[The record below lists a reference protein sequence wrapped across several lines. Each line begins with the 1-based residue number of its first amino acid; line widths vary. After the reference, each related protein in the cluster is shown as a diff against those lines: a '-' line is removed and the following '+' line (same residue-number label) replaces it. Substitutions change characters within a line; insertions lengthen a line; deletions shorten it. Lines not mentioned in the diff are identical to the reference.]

1 MRTWTKRGLLPQ
13 PWQQKSS
20 ASPEAVEGHSPICT
34 AVAGYT
40 RSITTLTRSGTRE
53 EVVMGRRAWGTVRR
67 LPSGRYQ
74 ARYQDGSGQQVS
86 APHTFATKADGNRWL
101 AKVQTEMDS
110 GRWIDVKRGKEMLTA
125 YAERWVATRLVGGRP
140 LAPRTA
146 ELYRAQLRNHIVP
159 ALGSTPLRELEASAV
174 RTWYSKL
181 SGPSG
186 PGQVTAAK
194 CYRLLRAIC
203 TTAVDDNLIAR
214 NPCSIRGAG
223 QERSSERPMF
233 TLAQVQALI
242 DAVEDRWRA
251 LILLAAWTGLRVGEL
266 SALRREHLDLKVGT
280 VTVNTAV
287 VDVIGQGRA
296 YGPPKSAAG
305 RRTVAIPPH
314 IIGDLEH
321 HLAMYAQPGAQGL
334 VFVGPKG
341 APLRRNNFASRVW
354 TPAAEAAGLPVGA
367 HLHDLRGW
375 SATIAA
381 QHGATTR
388 ELMHRLGHSSPAAAL
403 RYQRAE
409 QERDAALAASMSA
422 ALRQSEDAAST

>member
-1 MRTWTKRGLLPQ
+1 MSRRT
-13 PWQQKSS
+13 
-20 ASPEAVEGHSPICT
+20 
-34 AVAGYT
+34 
-40 RSITTLTRSGTRE
+40 
-53 EVVMGRRAWGTVRR
+53 WGTVRR
-67 LPSGRYQ
+67 LASGRYQ
-74 ARYQDGSGQQVS
+74 ARYTDHSGRQVS
-86 APHTFATKADGNRWL
+86 APSTFATKADGYRWL
-101 AKVQTEMDS
+101 AKTQTELDS
-110 GRWIDVKRGKEMLTA
+110 GRWIDPKAGKEPLKV
-125 YAERWVATRLVGGRP
+125 YAEHWVETRLVRGRP

-159 ALGSTPLRELEASAV
+159 ALGSTPLRQLEASSV
-174 RTWYSKL
+174 RAWYGKL
-181 SGPSG
+181 SGPAG

-233 TLAQVQALI
+233 TLAQVQALV

-251 LILLAAWTGLRVGEL
+251 LILLAAWTGLRIGEL
-266 SALRREHLDLKVGT
+266 SALRREHLDLETGT
-280 VTVNTAV
+280 VSVKAAV
-287 VDVIGQGRA
+287 VDVIGQGRS

-321 HLAMYAQPGAQGL
+321 HLAMYAQPGAHGL

-354 TPAAEAAGLPVGA
+354 APAAEAAGLPAGA

-388 ELMHRLGHSSPAAAL
+388 ELMHRLGHASPAAAL

-409 QERDAALAASMSA
+409 QERDAALAAAMSA
-422 ALRQSEDAAST
+422 AVRQSGEASSS

>member
-1 MRTWTKRGLLPQ
+1 
-13 PWQQKSS
+13 
-20 ASPEAVEGHSPICT
+20 
-34 AVAGYT
+34 
-40 RSITTLTRSGTRE
+40 
-53 EVVMGRRAWGTVRR
+53 
-67 LPSGRYQ
+67 
-74 ARYQDGSGQQVS
+74 
-86 APHTFATKADGNRWL
+86 
-101 AKVQTEMDS
+101 MDS
-110 GRWIDVKRGKEMLTA
+110 GRWIDPKAGKETLRV
-125 YAERWVATRLVGGRP
+125 YAERWVETRLVGGRP

-146 ELYRAQLRNHIVP
+146 ELYRAQLKNHILP
-159 ALGSTPLRELEASAV
+159 ALGSTPLRQLEASAV
-174 RTWYSKL
+174 RAWYGKL

-223 QERSSERPMF
+223 QERPSERPMF
-233 TLAQVQALI
+233 TLAQVQALV

-251 LILLAAWTGLRVGEL
+251 LILLAAWTGLRLGEL
-266 SALRREHLDLKVGT
+266 SALRREHLDLETGI
-280 VTVNTAV
+280 VNVRSAV
-287 VDVIGQGRA
+287 VDVIGQKRS

-321 HLAMYAQPGAQGL
+321 HLAVYAQSGPQGL

-341 APLRRNNFASRVW
+341 GPIRRNNFSSRVW
-354 TPAAEAAGLPVGA
+354 APAAEAAGLPAGS

-375 SATIAA
+375 GATIAA
-381 QHGATTR
+381 RHGATTK
-388 ELMHRLGHSSPAAAL
+388 ELMHRLGHASPAAAL

-409 QERDAALAASMSA
+409 QDRDAALAAAMSA
-422 ALRQSEDAAST
+422 ALGQPNHTEST

>member
-1 MRTWTKRGLLPQ
+1 M
-13 PWQQKSS
+13 S
-20 ASPEAVEGHSPICT
+20 AEKK
-34 AVAGYT
+34 
-40 RSITTLTRSGTRE
+40 

-74 ARYQDGSGQQVS
+74 ARYPDVSGKQVS

-101 AKVQTEMDS
+101 AKVQTELDS
-110 GRWIDVKRGKEMLTA
+110 GRWIDPKAGKETLQV
-125 YAERWVATRLVGGRP
+125 YAERWVETRLVRGRP

-159 ALGSTPLRELEASAV
+159 ALGSTPLRQLDASTV
-174 RTWYSKL
+174 RAWYGKL
-181 SGPSG
+181 SGLDG

-233 TLAQVQALI
+233 TVTQVQALV

-251 LILLAAWTGLRVGEL
+251 LILLAAWTGLRIGEL
-266 SALRREHLDLKVGT
+266 SALRRVHLDLTAGT
-280 VTVNTAV
+280 VSVRSSV
-287 VDVIGQGRA
+287 VDVIGQERS

-314 IIGDLEH
+314 IIDNLEH
-321 HLAMYAQPGAQGL
+321 HLATYAQPGAQGL
-334 VFVGPKG
+334 VFIGPKG
-341 APLRRNNFASRVW
+341 GPIRRNNFSARVW
-354 TPAAEAAGLPVGA
+354 GPAAAAAGLPAGA

-375 SATIAA
+375 SATVAA
-381 QHGATTR
+381 RHGATTR
-388 ELMHRLGHSSPAAAL
+388 ELMHRLGHASPAAAL

-409 QERDAALAASMSA
+409 QERDAALAAAMSA
-422 ALRQSEDAAST
+422 TQSSSADADAT

>member
-1 MRTWTKRGLLPQ
+1 
-13 PWQQKSS
+13 
-20 ASPEAVEGHSPICT
+20 
-34 AVAGYT
+34 
-40 RSITTLTRSGTRE
+40 
-53 EVVMGRRAWGTVRR
+53 MGRRGWGTVRR

-74 ARYQDGSGQQVS
+74 ARYQDGSGRQVS
-86 APHTFATKADGNRWL
+86 APHTFATKADGDRWL
-101 AKVQTEMDS
+101 AKAQTEMDS
-110 GRWIDVKRGKEMLTA
+110 GRWIDPKAGQETLQV
-125 YAERWVATRLVGGRP
+125 YAERWVETRLVGGRP

-146 ELYRAQLRNHIVP
+146 ELYRAQLKNHILP
-159 ALGSTPLRELEASAV
+159 ALGSTPLRQLEASAV
-174 RTWYSKL
+174 RAWYGKL

-223 QERSSERPMF
+223 QERPSERPMF
-233 TLAQVQALI
+233 TLAQVQALVE
-242 DAVEDRWRA
+242 AVKDRWRA
-251 LILLAAWTGLRVGEL
+251 LILLAAWTGLRLGEL
-266 SALRREHLDLKVGT
+266 SALRREHLDLETGT
-280 VTVNTAV
+280 VTVKSAV
-287 VDVIGQGRA
+287 VDVIGQGRS

-321 HLAMYAQPGAQGL
+321 HLAMYAQPGPQGL

-341 APLRRNNFASRVW
+341 GPIRRNNFSSRVW
-354 TPAAEAAGLPVGA
+354 APAAEAAGLPAGS

-375 SATIAA
+375 GATIAA
-381 QHGATTR
+381 RHGATTK
-388 ELMHRLGHSSPAAAL
+388 ELMHRLGHASPAAAL

-409 QERDAALAASMSA
+409 QERDAALAAAMSA
-422 ALRQSEDAAST
+422 ALRRSEGSTSV

>member
-1 MRTWTKRGLLPQ
+1 
-13 PWQQKSS
+13 
-20 ASPEAVEGHSPICT
+20 
-34 AVAGYT
+34 
-40 RSITTLTRSGTRE
+40 
-53 EVVMGRRAWGTVRR
+53 MGRRAWGTVRR

-74 ARYQDGSGQQVS
+74 ARYRGGSGRQVT
-86 APHTFATKADGNRWL
+86 APFTFATKADGDRWL
-101 AKVQTEMDS
+101 AKTQTEMDS
-110 GRWIDVKRGKEMLTA
+110 GRWIDPKAGKETLKV
-125 YAERWVATRLVGGRP
+125 YAERWVETRLVGGRP

-146 ELYRAQLRNHIVP
+146 ELYRAQLKNHILP
-159 ALGSTPLRELEASAV
+159 ALGSTPLRQLEASAV
-174 RTWYSKL
+174 RAWYGKL

-233 TLAQVQALI
+233 TLAQVQSLV
-242 DAVEDRWRA
+242 DVVEDRWRA
-251 LILLAAWTGLRVGEL
+251 LILLAAWTGLRIGEL
-266 SALRREHLDLKVGT
+266 SALRRENLDLESGT
-280 VTVNTAV
+280 VSVKSAV
-287 VDVIGQGRA
+287 VDVTGQGRS

-321 HLAMYAQPGAQGL
+321 HLATYAQPGPQGL

-341 APLRRNNFASRVW
+341 GPIRRNNFSSRVW
-354 TPAAEAAGLPVGA
+354 APAAAAAGLPAGS

-375 SATIAA
+375 GATIAA
-381 QHGATTR
+381 RHGATTK
-388 ELMHRLGHSSPAAAL
+388 ELMHRLGHASPAAAL

-409 QERDAALAASMSA
+409 QERDAALAAAMSA
-422 ALRQSEDAAST
+422 ALRQSGGAASI

>member
-1 MRTWTKRGLLPQ
+1 
-13 PWQQKSS
+13 
-20 ASPEAVEGHSPICT
+20 
-34 AVAGYT
+34 
-40 RSITTLTRSGTRE
+40 
-53 EVVMGRRAWGTVRR
+53 MGRRAWGTVRR

-74 ARYQDGSGQQVS
+74 ARYRDGSGKQVS
-86 APHTFATKADGNRWL
+86 APQTFATKADGNRWL
-101 AKVQTEMDS
+101 AKVQTEMDA
-110 GRWIDVKRGKEMLTA
+110 GRWIDPKAGKETLKA
-125 YAERWVATRLVGGRP
+125 YAERWVETRLVGGRP

-146 ELYRAQLRNHIVP
+146 ELYRAQLKNHIVP
-159 ALGSTPLRELEASAV
+159 ALGSTPLRQLDASAV
-174 RTWYSKL
+174 RAWYGKL

-203 TTAVDDNLIAR
+203 TTAVDDNVIAR

-233 TLAQVQALI
+233 TLAQVQALA

-251 LILLAAWTGLRVGEL
+251 LILLAAWTGLRIGEL
-266 SALRREHLDLKVGT
+266 SALRREHLDLQAGT
-280 VTVNTAV
+280 VSVKIAV
-287 VDVIGQGRA
+287 VDVVGQERS

-314 IIGDLEH
+314 IVPDLER
-321 HLAMYAQPGAQGL
+321 HLAMYAELGAHGL

-341 APLRRNNFASRVW
+341 GPIRRNNFSSKVW
-354 TPAAEAAGLPVGA
+354 APAAEAAGLPTGS

-375 SATIAA
+375 GATIAA
-381 QHGATTR
+381 RHGATTK
-388 ELMHRLGHSSPAAAL
+388 ELMHRLGHASPAAAL

-409 QERDAALAASMSA
+409 QERDAALAAAMSA
-422 ALRQSEDAAST
+422 ALRQSEGAASN